1 MQDLSIKNDER
12 KEIDSEESEP
22 SESNNISFDSDINC
36 NMNEQPEDS
45 NEVDE
50 YEDEEDDFI
59 RRIYDKCQDDRK
71 IVKMAALNDM
81 YKLVERPK
89 WLL

>member
-36 NMNEQPEDS
+36 NMNE
-45 NEVDE
+45 
-50 YEDEEDDFI
+50 
-59 RRIYDKCQDDRK
+59 
-71 IVKMAALNDM
+71 
-81 YKLVERPK
+81 
-89 WLL
+89 